1 YDEVSANEIYYYVAD
16 NYHRSRSSVWVFEG
30 LGAINEG
37 AGPGQVQDWPPFGFQ
52 LNSQPTLPV
61 TVNAIGP
68 RHQPLGIPSGRLL
81 KWHEVDGF
89 VIPAAWTEPENFT
102 GLQFIQRKSSSN
114 LLEVSVTSRA
124 RNSPSLTTQ
133 NPVLKLGVTYR
144 LHWRAVTSDI
154 EIQLRLSSKDHP
166 GASPVL
172 IEDFGEVDFTTEQS
186 VDFQVPHSLED
197 PKHLTIEFRGP
208 IGTFSA
214 EFSAFWLEDLS
225 EPARTLDQIVPY
237 LLCERGVLDGVE
249 EAGPFDYS
257 DIDYDALEATT

>member
-1 YDEVSANEIYYYVAD
+1 
-16 NYHRSRSSVWVFEG
+16 
-30 LGAINEG
+30 
-37 AGPGQVQDWPPFGFQ
+37 
-52 LNSQPTLPV
+52 
-61 TVNAIGP
+61 
-68 RHQPLGIPSGRLL
+68 
-81 KWHEVDGF
+81 
-89 VIPAAWTEPENFT
+89 
-102 GLQFIQRKSSSN
+102 
-114 LLEVSVTSRA
+114 
-124 RNSPSLTTQ
+124 
-133 NPVLKLGVTYR
+133 YR

-154 EIQLRLSSKDHP
+154 EIQLRLSSKDQP

-257 DIDYDALEATT
+257 DIDYDALEATTAATGHLQLGHYWQDGSSHRDLLDLLVRSCDAVWWIDHFGRFTCAPFTLTAEASVAVFDDTNRTTRIEVWPTEAEGLADSFVYMRRFRAVSAGVSVDAINETTKAAGGKDSPTSTR